1 MSAIEGGADTLRG
14 KFPCSPA
21 SLHGRLQPALI
32 GSKLQGKRTPIS
44 RVDIHAEH
52 HNLRSAASNVHL
64 LAKLSAHATGRLL
77 ERRRDIDI
85 ERLLAEELNGPSF
98 IV

>member
-1 MSAIEGGADTLRG
+1 M
-14 KFPCSPA
+14 
-21 SLHGRLQPALI
+21 
-32 GSKLQGKRTPIS
+32 S

-77 ERRRDIDI
+77 ERRRDLDRHKT
-85 ERLLAEELNGPSF
+85 RLILETVANPVEKVPHPW
-98 IV
+98 